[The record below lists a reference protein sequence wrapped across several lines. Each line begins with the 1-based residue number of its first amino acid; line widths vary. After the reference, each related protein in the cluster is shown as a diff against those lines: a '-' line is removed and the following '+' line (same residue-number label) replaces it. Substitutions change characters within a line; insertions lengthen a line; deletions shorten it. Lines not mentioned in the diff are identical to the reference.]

1 MKSKSWLAMLW
12 VILASILPL
21 AAENSSNPTETA
33 TRKTNYWLPI
43 VGGAVMGIALALWL
57 KRKKNG

>member
-1 MKSKSWLAMLW
+1 MFWLML
-12 VILASILPL
+12 VSVASL
-21 AAENSSNPTETA
+21 AAKSTEEA
-33 TRKTNYWLPI
+33 SRKTNYWLPI

>member
-1 MKSKSWLAMLW
+1 MKSKTWLAMFWL
-12 VILASILPL
+12 ILVSVAPL
-21 AAENSSNPTETA
+21 AAKSTEEA
-33 TRKTNYWLPI
+33 SRKTNYWLPI